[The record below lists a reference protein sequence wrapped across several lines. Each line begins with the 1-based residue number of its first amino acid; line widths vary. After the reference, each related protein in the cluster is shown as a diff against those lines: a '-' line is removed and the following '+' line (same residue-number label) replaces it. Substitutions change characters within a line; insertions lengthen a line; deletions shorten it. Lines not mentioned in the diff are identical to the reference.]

1 MITTLL
7 LLLIT
12 AVQTDS
18 SNELSIF
25 LSSSHIE
32 SALIPE
38 INQAV
43 QQSPDDA
50 FWIGQNDSCVF
61 SACCIPVKSQNTDV
75 LLAQMDMTKIRL
87 QSSLFLRKIVYDV
100 FQQDNLQN
108 IELLKRSIFDLY
120 GSFSFAGTAKGI
132 CWETRV
138 SGNYIVG
145 YAFVS
150 IKDINAA
157 LQTPINKRKVV
168 EKYQNLLLNALNA
181 EWNKKNYD
189 KVLNL
194 WNDLESAKLYTPD
207 SFFLVAE
214 CLVEMDRITEAVKVL
229 QTAYECNRDSKD
241 PNFFKKMGSL
251 YYKMGLNTK
260 ADAAYDKAIQLLSD

>member
-1 MITTLL
+1 MITSLL
-7 LLLIT
+7 LLLLT
-12 AVQTDS
+12 AIQTDS
-18 SNELSIF
+18 SNELSKF

-50 FWIGQNDSCVF
+50 FWIGQNDAYVF
-61 SACCIPVKSQNTDV
+61 SACCIPVKSKNTDV
-75 LLAQMDMTKIRL
+75 LLAQVDMTKDRL
-87 QSSLFLRKIVYDV
+87 QSSLFLRKIVFDN

-108 IELLKRSIFDLY
+108 IELLKRSLSELY
-120 GSFSFAGTAKGI
+120 GTFSFAGTAKGI
-132 CWETRV
+132 SWETRV

-150 IKDINAA
+150 LKDINAA

-168 EKYQNLLLNALNA
+168 EKYQILLLDSLNA

-189 KVLNL
+189 KVLDL

-207 SFFLVAE
+207 SFLQAAE
-214 CLVEMDRITEAVKVL
+214 CLVEMNKPAEAVNVL

-241 PNFFKKMGSL
+241 PYFFKKMGAL
-251 YYKMGLNTK
+251 YHKMGLK
-260 ADAAYDKAIQLLSD
+260 AKANAAYDKTIQLLSN